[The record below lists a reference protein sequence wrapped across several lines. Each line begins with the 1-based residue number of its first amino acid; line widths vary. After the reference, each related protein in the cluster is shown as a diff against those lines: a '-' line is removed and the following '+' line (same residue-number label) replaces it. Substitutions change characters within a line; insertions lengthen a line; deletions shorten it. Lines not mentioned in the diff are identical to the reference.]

1 MITIGGMAGILA
13 DLAIIV
19 LPVFGVVGLGY
30 VAARTRLVSETAS
43 DGLAEYV
50 FSLAVPILIF
60 KTLSESQLPDAQPW
74 GYWIAYFT
82 GAFVVFGIASFIA
95 ARVFKRSHIE
105 AVIHGFS
112 AGQAN
117 TVFVGVPLILKAY
130 GEAGAVPLFLLIAV
144 HLPIMLVAA
153 TLMVEGGNGFS
164 AATAKRLFRS
174 LAFNP
179 ILLGIY
185 AGGLARVFGFQAS
198 GVAKQILDMMAA
210 SATPC
215 ALISL
220 GLALKRYGVSGDLR
234 PTLVICGL
242 KLVVHP
248 LLVLGLTRILPMPP
262 VWAGVA
268 VLFAAMPC
276 GINAYLL
283 AQRYG
288 AGVATSSSA
297 VSLST
302 GLGLITITFWLYIL
316 GVG

>member
-1 MITIGGMAGILA
+1 MIALLLDIATIIM
-13 DLAIIV
+13 
-19 LPVFGVVGLGY
+19 PVFGMVGVGF
-30 VAARTRLVSETAS
+30 VASRARLISDKAS

-50 FSLAVPILIF
+50 FSIGVPVLIF
-60 KTLSESQLPDAQPW
+60 KTLADSKMPDAQPW

-82 GAFVVFGIASFIA
+82 GAFLVFAVTMA
-95 ARVFKRSHIE
+95 VAMLVFKRSHTE
-105 AVIHGFS
+105 AVIQGFA

-117 TVFVGVPLILKAY
+117 TVFLGVPLILKVY
-130 GEAGAVPLFLLIAV
+130 GEEGAVPLFLLIAV
-144 HLPIMLVAA
+144 HLPVMLVAA
-153 TLMVEGGNGFS
+153 TVMVEGHSGFS
-164 AATAKRLFRS
+164 FNTVRRLAKA

-185 AGGLARVFGFQAS
+185 AGAFGRIFGLQTS
-198 GVAKQILDMMAA
+198 GVPKQMLDMVAA

-220 GLALKRYGVSGDLR
+220 GLALNRYGLSGDFKASAF
-234 PTLVICGL
+234 ISMM
-242 KLVVHP
+242 KLMVHP
-248 LLVLGLTRILPMPP
+248 ALVFLLVQFLPMPRA
-262 VWAGVA
+262 WAGVA

-288 AGVATSSSA
+288 AGVRISSSA

-302 GLGLITITFWLYIL
+302 ALGILTIAFWLFVL
-316 GVG
+316 DAG

>member
-1 MITIGGMAGILA
+1 MLGILA
-13 DLAIIV
+13 DLALIV
-19 LPVFGVVGLGY
+19 LPVFGIVGVGY
-30 VAARTRLVSETAS
+30 GAAKTRLISDSAS

-60 KTLSESQLPDAQPW
+60 KTLSESKLPDAQPW

-82 GAFVVFGIASFIA
+82 GAFAVFALAAVVA
-95 ARVFKRSHIE
+95 AKVFKRSHTE

-144 HLPIMLVAA
+144 HLPVMLVAA
-153 TLMVEGGNGFS
+153 TIAVEGGSGFS
-164 AATAKRLFRS
+164 RATVKRLFRS

-185 AGGLARVFGFQAS
+185 AGGIGRLMGFEAH
-198 GVAKQILDMMAA
+198 GVLKQVLDMMAA

-215 ALISL
+215 ALVSL
-220 GLALKRYGVSGDLR
+220 GLALKRYGISGDLR
-234 PTLVICGL
+234 PTVFISTL

-288 AGVATSSSA
+288 VGVGTSSSS

-302 GLGLITITFWLYIL
+302 ALGLFTITFWLYVL